1 MDSLSY
7 RFGRLFAKFA
17 KSGGLLMFALLLFV
31 LSVSGYLSTPSSKPA
46 SGPMAAVFD
55 LQKACAG
62 ERSQKY
68 QELMDKKSYWLA
80 SLQMTACGTLGSH
93 PEYKKMEMAA
103 ELLHY
108 QEELAAS
115 GRDKTR
121 KMAAVNS
128 MISRG
133 HPVSHALA
141 VEFRKYEEVEMARA
155 KAAEARLRKSQ
166 GVTIGMTYEEVL
178 ASSWGRPK
186 RVNKTTRATSESQQW
201 VYDGGYLYFENGV
214 LRTIQH

>member
-1 MDSLSY
+1 M
-7 RFGRLFAKFA
+7 FAKFA
-17 KSGGLLMFALLLFV
+17 KSGGLLTFALLLFAFSLTGYFSMPSDKPVSPMSTV
-31 LSVSGYLSTPSSKPA
+31 LE
-46 SGPMAAVFD
+46 

-62 ERSQKY
+62 ERVQKY
-68 QELMDKKSYWLA
+68 QELMEKKSYWLA
-80 SLQMTACGTLGSH
+80 SLQMTACGTLASH
-93 PEYKKMEMAA
+93 PEYKQMEMAA
-103 ELLHY
+103 ELAHY
-108 QEELAAS
+108 QGELAAS

-133 HPVSHALA
+133 HPVSDALII
-141 VEFRKYEEVEMARA
+141 EFRQYERAEIARA
-155 KAAEARLRKSQ
+155 KEADARLRKSQ
-166 GVTIGMTYEEVL
+166 GVTIGMSYEEVL

-186 RVNKTTRATSESQQW
+186 RVNKTTRATGESQQW